1 MFPLQWE
8 QLGES
13 HSLSKI
19 RVRLLGGLEVW
30 HEDRQVSGFES
41 QKSRALLAYLLCHRG
56 RTFSR
61 DHLAGLLWPERSPEA
76 ARHALRQAVYNLRST
91 LPEDGPH
98 PPLLTHHLELGIHPE
113 AGWWVD
119 VDAFEESLRRSKE
132 RGTPDPHHL
141 TTAAQL
147 YRGDLLAGFFVKD
160 SPVFEEWLVT
170 EQERLRETAIEAIW
184 TLVDSYRRRG
194 EHRFALHYAR
204 RLVAIEPLSEEAHRE
219 LMRLCVLTGRRG
231 RALAQFEELE
241 NLLRT
246 ELGVEPLEETRALY
260 ESILMDVREEP
271 AAVEEGEVIGPLV
284 PLVGR
289 RESYGFLREVW
300 QRVLDGESHLTL
312 VQGET
317 GIGKTR
323 LIKSFLDAGTSQRR
337 AVVLK
342 GRGYELASPVAYQ
355 PFAEVIRS
363 AVTEELDLPERKLPP
378 EVLGAIARIM
388 PELRDLHPGLLPDLL
403 VAPGEGNDQP
413 WERAALFEAV
423 ARFFE
428 SWLWEGRL
436 AEGDPLILFLD
447 DLHLADRST
456 LELLAFLLDRLRTR
470 PLWVVGT
477 YRPDDLPSSSL
488 LREIAAEGE
497 RAGTVTELR
506 LGRLEAADLEEI
518 AASLVEEKEAPE
530 LCRFLERYSRGLPLA
545 VAELI
550 NFLWD
555 EGALASQESGRWTL
569 ATSLQS
575 LQRQPAEDLDELILL
590 RIRRLPNSTRRL
602 ATLAAVAGQTFEFQ
616 VLQKAGDEHMVVVE
630 LGLEILLKRWL
641 IRQFAHTWTNSR
653 RERDI
658 VLWARGAR
666 RGSFEFSHKR
676 IRRALYFEVNPLRRS
691 AMHEQVAAALE
702 ELWGD
707 RYPERLGHHWLEA
720 GQWERALPALLRS
733 ARRAR
738 QALAPDVASFYHGR
752 AVEALGHLIASART
766 TEEAEG
772 WRRER
777 LRVEAFLRDQEGGG
791 SEEATPPEPRL
802 AALKAAR
809 PRALRPV

>member
-8 QLGES
+8 QLLGES
-13 HSLSKI
+13 HSLSNI

-119 VDAFEESLRRSKE
+119 VDAFEEALRRSKE

-141 TTAAQL
+141 STAAQL
-147 YRGDLLAGFFVKD
+147 YRGDLLAGFYVKD
-160 SPVFEEWLVT
+160 SPLFEEWLVT
-170 EQERLRETAIEAIW
+170 EQERLREAAIEALW

-219 LMRLCVLTGRRG
+219 LMRLCVHTGRRG

-241 NLLRT
+241 NLLRS

-271 AAVEEGEVIGPLV
+271 AAAAEEGEVIGPLV

-289 RESYGFLREVW
+289 REPYGFLREVW
-300 QRVLDGESHLTL
+300 QRVQGGESHLTL
-312 VQGET
+312 VLGEA

-363 AVTEELDLPERKLPP
+363 AVSEELDLPERRLPP
-378 EVLGAIARIM
+378 EALDAIARLV
-388 PELRDLHPGLLPDLL
+388 PELCDLHPDLLPGAREEAGSPL
-403 VAPGEGNDQP
+403 
-413 WERAALFEAV
+413 ERAALFEAV

-428 SWLWEGRL
+428 CWLWDGRL

-456 LELLAFLLDRLRTR
+456 LELLAFLLERLRAR

-477 YRPDDLPSSSL
+477 YRPGDLSPSSL

-497 RAGTVTELR
+497 RAGSVTELR
-506 LGRLEAADLEEI
+506 LDRLEAADLQEI
-518 AASLVEEKEAPE
+518 AASLVDEKEAPE
-530 LCRFLERYSRGLPLA
+530 LCRFLERHSGGLPLG

-555 EGALASQESGRWTL
+555 EGALVSQEAGRWTL
-569 ATSLQS
+569 ATPLHN
-575 LQRQPAEDLDELILL
+575 LQRQPPGDLDELILL

-602 ATLAAVAGQTFEFQ
+602 ATLAAVAGQTFEVQ
-616 VLQKAGDEHMVVVE
+616 LLQKAGDEHMAVVE

-641 IRQFAHTWTNSR
+641 IRQFAHTWTSSR

-676 IRRALYFEVNPLRRS
+676 VRRALYHEVNPLRRS
-691 AMHEQVAAALE
+691 AMHEQVAASLE

-707 RYPERLGHHWLEA
+707 RYPERLGHHWLVA

-738 QALAPDVASFYHGR
+738 QALALDVAAYYHGR
-752 AVEALGHLIASART
+752 ALEALGHLISGAKTA
-766 TEEAEG
+766 EEADA

-777 LRVEAFLRDQEGGG
+777 LRVEGHFRELEGGRPA
-791 SEEATPPEPRL
+791 EAAREPQP
-802 AALKAAR
+802 APKAAR
-809 PRALRPV
+809 PRALRPA

>member
-1 MFPLQWE
+1 M
-8 QLGES
+8 
-13 HSLSKI
+13 SKI

-61 DHLAGLLWPERSPEA
+61 DHLAGLLWPERSPGA

-98 PPLLTHHLELGIHPE
+98 PPLLTQHLELGIHPE
-113 AGWWVD
+113 SGWWVD
-119 VDAFEESLRRSKE
+119 IYAFEEALRRSKD

-160 SPVFEEWLVT
+160 SPLFEEWLVT
-170 EQERLRETAIEAIW
+170 EQERLREAAIDALW
-184 TLVDSYRRRG
+184 TLVESYRRRG

-241 NLLRT
+241 NLLRS
-246 ELGVEPLEETRALY
+246 ELGVQPLEETRALY
-260 ESILMDVREEP
+260 ESILLDVGDEREESG
-271 AAVEEGEVIGPLV
+271 VGEEGEVIGPLV

-289 RESYGFLREVW
+289 REPYGFLREVW
-300 QRVLDGESHLTL
+300 QRVLDGAAHLTL
-312 VQGET
+312 IHGEA

-342 GRGYELASPVAYQ
+342 GRGYELASPMAYQ

-363 AVTEELDLPERKLPP
+363 AVTGELDLPERRLPA
-378 EVLGAIARIM
+378 EVLDAIARLV
-388 PELRDLHPGLLPDLL
+388 PDLRDLHPDLFPAL
-403 VAPGEGNDQP
+403 RDDGGTPPRRQ
-413 WERAALFEAV
+413 ALFEAV

-428 SWLWEGRL
+428 VWLWE
-436 AEGDPLILFLD
+436 ADPDPLILFLD
-447 DLHLADRST
+447 DLHLADHST
-456 LELLAFLLDRLRTR
+456 LELLSFLLDRLRTR
-470 PLWVVGT
+470 PLWVLGT
-477 YRPDDLPSSSL
+477 YRPADLGPSSL
-488 LREIAAEGE
+488 LRDIAAAGA
-497 RAGTVTELR
+497 RAGTVTEWR
-506 LGRLEAADLEEI
+506 LNRLDVADLGEI
-518 AASLVEEKEAPE
+518 AVSLVGEKEAPE
-530 LCRFLERYSRGLPLA
+530 LCRFLAGHSGGLPLA

-555 EGALASQESGRWTL
+555 EGVLVSHESGRWALT
-569 ATSLQS
+569 ASLHR
-575 LQRQPAEDLDELILL
+575 LPRQPPGDLDGLILL

-602 ATLAAVAGQTFEFQ
+602 ATLAAVAGQAFEVQ
-616 VLQKAGDEHMVVVE
+616 LLQKAGDEHMAVVE
-630 LGLEILLKRWL
+630 LGLEILLKRWV
-641 IRQFAHTWTNSR
+641 IRQFAHTWTSRR
-653 RERDI
+653 RERDV

-666 RGSFEFSHKR
+666 RGSFEFAHKR
-676 IRRALYFEVNPLRRS
+676 IRRALYHDINPLRRS
-691 AMHEQVAAALE
+691 AIHEQVAASLE
-702 ELWGD
+702 ELWED
-707 RYPERLGHHWLEA
+707 RHPERLGHHWLMA
-720 GQWERALPALLRS
+720 GQWERALPSLLRS
-733 ARRAR
+733 AQRAS
-738 QALAPDVASFYHGR
+738 QALAPDVASYYYGR
-752 AVEALGHLIASART
+752 ALEALGHLAAGART
-766 TEEAEG
+766 DAEAEG
-772 WRRER
+772 WRREHR
-777 LRVEAFLRDQEGGG
+777 RVERLLGEVEGGG
-791 SEEATPPEPRL
+791 PSRHAPAEPRR
-802 AALKAAR
+802 AKPSK